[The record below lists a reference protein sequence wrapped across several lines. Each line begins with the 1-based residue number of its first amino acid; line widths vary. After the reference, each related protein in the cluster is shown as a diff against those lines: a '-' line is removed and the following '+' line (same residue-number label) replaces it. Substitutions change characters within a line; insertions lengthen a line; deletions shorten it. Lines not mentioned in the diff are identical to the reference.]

1 MKICPTPLFF
11 MRLLGYNDKGIYRN
25 EFHNKTSENTK
36 EAFFMQVT
44 KDMTIGELLM
54 MDRSAGAILMQNGM
68 HCVGCP
74 SAAGE
79 TLEEASMVHGM
90 DIDKLLSDINAYLAS
105 K

>member
-11 MRLLGYNDKGIYRN
+11 MRLLGYNTGEYTEKFPQQQVRI
-25 EFHNKTSENTK
+25 SK

-90 DIDKLLSDINAYLAS
+90 DINKLLDDINAYLAS

>member
-1 MKICPTPLFF
+1 
-11 MRLLGYNDKGIYRN
+11 
-25 EFHNKTSENTK
+25 
-36 EAFFMQVT
+36 MQVT

-79 TLEEASMVHGM
+79 TLEEASMVHGI

>member
-1 MKICPTPLFF
+1 
-11 MRLLGYNDKGIYRN
+11 
-25 EFHNKTSENTK
+25 
-36 EAFFMQVT
+36 MQVT

-74 SAAGE
+74 SSAGE
-79 TLEEASMVHGM
+79 TLEEASIVHGM
-90 DIDKLLSDINAYLAS
+90 DANKLLSDINAYLAS

>member
-1 MKICPTPLFF
+1 MK
-11 MRLLGYNDKGIYRN
+11 
-25 EFHNKTSENTK
+25 
-36 EAFFMQVT
+36 AT

-54 MDRSAGAILMQNGM
+54 MDRSVGAVLMENGM

-90 DIDKLLSDINAYLAS
+90 DIEKLLSDINGFFEN
-105 K
+105 KEK

>member
-1 MKICPTPLFF
+1 
-11 MRLLGYNDKGIYRN
+11 
-25 EFHNKTSENTK
+25 
-36 EAFFMQVT
+36 MQVT

-79 TLEEASMVHGM
+79 TLEEESMVHGM

>member
-1 MKICPTPLFF
+1 
-11 MRLLGYNDKGIYRN
+11 MRI
-25 EFHNKTSENTK
+25 SK

-44 KDMTIGELLM
+44 KDMTIGELL

>member
-1 MKICPTPLFF
+1 MK
-11 MRLLGYNDKGIYRN
+11 
-25 EFHNKTSENTK
+25 
-36 EAFFMQVT
+36 VT

>member
-1 MKICPTPLFF
+1 MK
-11 MRLLGYNDKGIYRN
+11 
-25 EFHNKTSENTK
+25 
-36 EAFFMQVT
+36 AT

-54 MDRSAGAILMQNGM
+54 INRGAGQILMQNGM

-90 DIDKLLSDINAYLAS
+90 EINKLLSDINAYLETV
-105 K
+105 

>member
-1 MKICPTPLFF
+1 
-11 MRLLGYNDKGIYRN
+11 
-25 EFHNKTSENTK
+25 
-36 EAFFMQVT
+36 MQVT

-79 TLEEASMVHGM
+79 TLEEASVVHGM

>member
-1 MKICPTPLFF
+1 MK
-11 MRLLGYNDKGIYRN
+11 
-25 EFHNKTSENTK
+25 
-36 EAFFMQVT
+36 AT

-54 MDRSAGAILMQNGM
+54 INRGAGQILMQNGM

-90 DIDKLLSDINAYLAS
+90 DINKLLSDINAYLETI
-105 K
+105 